1 MELTQ
6 PDFDRSSRREFL
18 TRMAGGT
25 LAAGVAR
32 DAFAE
37 SASLSNQQPRRPAF
51 PATADTVIVLWMAGG
66 MAHTETFDP
75 KRHVPFEPGMKADD
89 VLCTFPAIKTAV
101 DGIEITKGFEKV
113 ASVLDRGT
121 LIRSHVLGDLGTILH
136 SRHQYHW
143 HTGYEPPQNVAA
155 PHLGA
160 WIAHAL
166 GPKNPAIPAFIDIGQ
181 GYEGNGEA
189 EELKAFQTGG
199 CLGAEFNP
207 FRVPDPRQAINI
219 VKPPAGMGFERFRRR
234 YDTFRK
240 MVADGSWPT
249 RPASDSKGDSDARR
263 VHHEPNDAQREA
275 LLRSIEQAHRLMDSS
290 AAKAFDLSLE
300 PKESFDTYNTCK
312 FGLGC
317 LLARRLVEEG
327 ARFIEVTTEYGP
339 FLQWDTHDN
348 GHTRLA
354 KLKSEIDAPIAQ
366 LVLDL
371 EQRGLL
377 DRTLIVLASEFSRDC
392 LLEGKPEKPVGNQV
406 DQPAVVKELKHYGMH
421 RHFTGASSVLM
432 FGGGVRRGFLYG
444 KTASERPC
452 TTIENPI
459 NVTDLHSTILH
470 TLGILPDYHVT
481 VEQRPFYVTQDG
493 RGIARTALLG

>member
-1 MELTQ
+1 MMEQTR
-6 PDFDRSSRREFL
+6 FDSDRASRREFL
-18 TRMAGGT
+18 TRLAGGT
-25 LAAGVAR
+25 LAAGTAFN
-32 DAFAE
+32 AFAE
-37 SASLSNQQPRRPAF
+37 STGLSNQQSKRPAF
-51 PATADTVIVLWMAGG
+51 PATADTLIVLWMAGG

-75 KRHVPFEPGMKADD
+75 KRYAPFEPGMKADD
-89 VLCTFPAIKTAV
+89 VLCTFPSIKTAV
-101 DGIEITKGFEKV
+101 DGIEITEGFEKV

-181 GYEGNGEA
+181 GYEGNGES

-207 FRVPDPRQAINI
+207 FRVPDPRQAVNI
-219 VKPPAGMGFERFRRR
+219 VKPPAGMSLERFRRR

-240 MVADGSWPT
+240 MVSDGNSLSPRADQTPLS
-249 RPASDSKGDSDARR
+249 ARAGYT
-263 VHHEPNDAQREA
+263 DAQRDA
-275 LLRSIEQAHRLMDSS
+275 LLRSVEQAHRLMDSS

-371 EQRGLL
+371 ERRGLL

-406 DQPAVVKELKHYGMH
+406 EQPAVLKELKHYGMH

-432 FGGGVRRGFLYG
+432 FGGGVKRGFLYG
-444 KTASERPC
+444 KTADERPC

-459 NVTDLHSTILH
+459 NVMDLHATLLH
-470 TLGILPDYHVT
+470 ALGIAPDYQVT

-493 RGIARTALLG
+493 HGQVHANLIQ

>member
-1 MELTQ
+1 MELNQSRTAC
-6 PDFDRSSRREFL
+6 SSRREFL
-18 TRMAGGT
+18 ERIAAGT
-25 LAAGVAR
+25 LAAGTANR
-32 DAFAE
+32 ALAE
-37 SASLSNQQPRRPAF
+37 SVTSPNSQPKRPAF
-51 PATADTVIVLWMAGG
+51 PATAETLIVLWMAGG

-75 KRHVPFEPGMKADD
+75 KKYVPFEPGMKADD

-207 FRVPDPRQAINI
+207 FRVPDPRQAVNI
-219 VKPPAGMGFERFRRR
+219 VKPPAGMSLERFRRR

-240 MVADGSWPT
+240 MVVDGVAADGKPL
-249 RPASDSKGDSDARR
+249 SD
-263 VHHEPNDAQREA
+263 VQRDA
-275 LLRSIEQAHRLMDSS
+275 LLRSVEQAHRLMDSN

-354 KLKSEIDAPIAQ
+354 KLKSEIDVPIAQ

-377 DRTLIVLASEFSRDC
+377 DHTLIVLASEFSRDC

-406 DQPAVVKELKHYGMH
+406 DQPAVLKELKHYGMH

-432 FGGGVRRGFLYG
+432 FGGGVKRGFLYG
-444 KTASERPC
+444 QTAPERPC

-459 NVTDLHSTILH
+459 NVTDLHATMLH
-470 TLGILPDYHVT
+470 TLGIAPDYHVT

-493 RGIARTALLG
+493 RGIARMALFR

>member
-1 MELTQ
+1 MTRDLNGISRAESETLL
-6 PDFDRSSRREFL
+6 RREFF
-18 TRMAGGT
+18 TRAAAAT
-25 LAAGVAR
+25 LATVSTGSL
-32 DAFAE
+32 FAE
-37 SASLSNQQPRRPAF
+37 SENSSRQQPKKPAF
-51 PATADTVIVLWMAGG
+51 PATADTLIVLWMAGG

-75 KRHVPFEPGMKADD
+75 KRHAPFEPGMKADD
-89 VLCTFPAIKTAV
+89 VLCTFPAIKTVV
-101 DGIEITKGFEKV
+101 DGIEITEGFEKV
-113 ASVLDRGT
+113 ANVLDRGT

-207 FRVPDPRQAINI
+207 FRVPDPRQAVNI
-219 VKPPAGMGFERFRRR
+219 VKPPAGMSLERFRRR

-240 MVADGSWPT
+240 LVSDGVG
-249 RPASDSKGDSDARR
+249 SDGKALS
-263 VHHEPNDAQREA
+263 DAQRDA
-275 LLRSIEQAHRLMDSS
+275 LLRSVEQAHRLMDSS

-406 DQPAVVKELKHYGMH
+406 EQPAELKELKHYGMH

-432 FGGGVRRGFLYG
+432 FGGGAKRGFLYG
-444 KTASERPC
+444 KTAPERPC

-459 NVTDLHSTILH
+459 NVTDLHATMLH
-470 TLGILPDYHVT
+470 TLGIPPDYHVT

-493 RGIARTALLG
+493 KGLARQELFS

>member
-1 MELTQ
+1 MMEQTRSAS
-6 PDFDRSSRREFL
+6 DRSSRREFL

-25 LAAGVAR
+25 LVAGTAFNAR
-32 DAFAE
+32 AE
-37 SASLSNQQPRRPAF
+37 SAGLSNQQSKRPAF
-51 PATADTVIVLWMAGG
+51 PATADTLIVLWMAGG

-75 KRHVPFEPGMKADD
+75 KKYVPFEPGMKADD
-89 VLCTFPAIKTAV
+89 VLCTFPSIKTAV
-101 DGIEITKGFEKV
+101 DGIEITEGFEKV

-181 GYEGNGEA
+181 GYEGNGES

-207 FRVPDPRQAINI
+207 FRVPDPRQAVNI
-219 VKPPAGMGFERFRRR
+219 VKPPAGMSLERFRRR

-240 MVADGSWPT
+240 MVSDGVG
-249 RPASDSKGDSDARR
+249 SDGKVLS
-263 VHHEPNDAQREA
+263 DAQRNA
-275 LLRSIEQAHRLMDSS
+275 ILRSVEQAHRLMDSS

-371 EQRGLL
+371 ERRGLL

-406 DQPAVVKELKHYGMH
+406 DQPAVLKELKHYGMH

-432 FGGGVRRGFLYG
+432 FGGGAKSGFLYG
-444 KTASERPC
+444 KTADERPC

-459 NVTDLHSTILH
+459 NVMDLHATMFH
-470 TLGILPDYHVT
+470 ALGIAPDYQVT
-481 VEQRPFYVTQDG
+481 VEQRPFYATQDG
-493 RGIARTALLG
+493 RGQVHANLLR